1 MEVLGPLT
9 WKLDTGY
16 NIITLSMASPGGG
29 HAGPG
34 DAAVSQLLSDA
45 GRVVLV
51 SKVRPR
57 VVVEGLDVARGPGE
71 ELNTHEESASVY

>member
-1 MEVLGPLT
+1 MRTLLT
-9 WKLDTGY
+9 RG
-16 NIITLSMASPGGG
+16 LSSPGGG

-51 SKVRPR
+51 SKVRPG
-57 VVVEGLDVARGPGE
+57 VVVEGLDVPGGPSE
-71 ELNTHEESASVY
+71 ILYTIDESVSAH